1 MSFYVYRHTSPNG
14 KVYIG
19 ITSQD
24 PERRW
29 RADGSGYRFNRRFFN
44 AIQKY
49 GWDNFKHEI
58 LFEGLTKREAC
69 EKEIQ
74 LIDEHKSYQFKYGY
88 NQSLGGEHGELTDE
102 SKQKIAGKVRELWD
116 DPEYRRHMSE
126 VHKGQ
131 EVQKGFHLTEEQ
143 KQNLSVKA
151 KERWK
156 NPAYRAKM
164 SDAAKKRCEKYGTDV
179 QSRNGKAV
187 WANPETRRRI
197 IEANKGNHNRAKRV
211 LCVETGEV
219 FPSTLAA
226 AKSVGAC
233 REAIGQV
240 CRHER
245 EMSHGFHWRFAD
257 E

>member
-19 ITSQD
+19 ITSQA

-29 RADGSGYRFNRRFFN
+29 GADGRGYRSNRRFFN
-44 AIQKY
+44 AIVKY
-49 GWDNFKHEI
+49 GWDNFKHEV
-58 LFEGLTKREAC
+58 LFEGLTKQEAC

-88 NQSLGGEHGELTDE
+88 NQSLGGEHGKLTDE

-126 VHKGQ
+126 AHKGQ
-131 EVQKGFHLTEEQ
+131 EVPKGFHLTEEQ
-143 KQNLSVKA
+143 KENLRAKV
-151 KERWK
+151 KERCK
-156 NPAYRAKM
+156 DPAYRERLSA
-164 SDAAKKRCEKYGTDV
+164 SAKKRFEKCGKEML
-179 QSRNGKAV
+179 SRNGKAV
-187 WANPETRRRI
+187 WENPETRRRI
-197 IEANKGNHNRAKRV
+197 IASKMGNHNRAKRV